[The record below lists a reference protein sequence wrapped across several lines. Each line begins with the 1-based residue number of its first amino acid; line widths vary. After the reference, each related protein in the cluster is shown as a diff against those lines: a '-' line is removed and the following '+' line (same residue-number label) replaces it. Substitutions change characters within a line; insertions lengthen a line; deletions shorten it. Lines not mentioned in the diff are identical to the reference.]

1 MLRTYNQAEAGID
14 IYADETKNKYKGS
27 IALDKASSPLLI
39 VKNYDP
45 KKKKAAKNA
54 YFLLKVDGKRTFQFT
69 TDSFRELKEW
79 TALTRQA
86 IDNGKVFLSIFEY
99 SVFLSHYFCH
109 YTVVDCIHFT
119 GYLFSGRVTE
129 PATIAD
135 GMVNVKFNVN
145 CISILCPINEIP
157 VKTWR
162 LDQITSF
169 GQCGGM
175 LMFESC
181 SICSDPGAARCS
193 MNIIQEKPST
203 ILNLMEKT
211 IRNNPNTGEIHYE
224 RSILGDIYHC
234 DHDCASRGMLAAFSE
249 PNLFRSASSSPVKGV
264 RLLPVDIHEFDQDS
278 ELEQS
283 DSGFPGTP
291 KHADDLS
298 LASSI
303 PSPVGSNRSNPS
315 AICNVIA
322 DGYPSPTPSS
332 HISVRSTSESVRQYS
347 LSAAGES
354 FIDYARGQSDG
365 DSQRG
370 APKRLIYSTMST
382 SSSRHDS
389 WDENA
394 IQVTPLESPVHGNRY
409 KKHSLS
415 EEGIYDIPNCEP
427 AYWEV
432 GGSFTPSLDNPS
444 VKRSSVASNRSQSA
458 AVVHPM
464 SSRKSSAQNCY
475 TPGSDRRDRE
485 DDFEELPPIVPKHR
499 KQRPYSKEMVKIESS
514 RNSRPRLCSSGTVLD
529 APRRRRQGISEN
541 PGISRQM
548 GSMDSLDQ
556 VGKSRSNS
564 LFCTTSTD
572 ITKHLQE
579 QEKILDRL
587 LADTRK
593 QRSDGEVFSK
603 GFKPYQNPDL
613 LDDPLYSTPNNDKV
627 VTKVAADNVRGY
639 AYKVQIP
646 HADKITQYDVPR
658 KRAPVPDLTNLRSDA
673 PPKPKRDY
681 NS

>member
-1 MLRTYNQAEAGID
+1 
-14 IYADETKNKYKGS
+14 
-27 IALDKASSPLLI
+27 
-39 VKNYDP
+39 
-45 KKKKAAKNA
+45 
-54 YFLLKVDGKRTFQFT
+54 
-69 TDSFRELKEW
+69 
-79 TALTRQA
+79 
-86 IDNGKVFLSIFEY
+86 
-99 SVFLSHYFCH
+99 
-109 YTVVDCIHFT
+109 
-119 GYLFSGRVTE
+119 
-129 PATIAD
+129 
-135 GMVNVKFNVN
+135 
-145 CISILCPINEIP
+145 
-157 VKTWR
+157 
-162 LDQITSF
+162 
-169 GQCGGM
+169 
-175 LMFESC
+175 MFESC

-264 RLLPVDIHEFDQDS
+264 RVLPVDIHEFERES

-315 AICNVIA
+315 AVCNVIT

-332 HISVRSTSESVRQYS
+332 YISVRSD
-347 LSAAGES
+347 GES
-354 FIDYARGQSDG
+354 RV
-365 DSQRG
+365 
-370 APKRLIYSTMST
+370 PKRLIYSTISGN
-382 SSSRHDS
+382 SSRHDS

-394 IQVTPLESPVHGNRY
+394 IQVTPLESPVHGNHY
-409 KKHSLS
+409 KKNSLS

-427 AYWEV
+427 AYWEAR
-432 GGSFTPSLDNPS
+432 GSFTPSLENS
-444 VKRSSVASNRSQSA
+444 NVKRSSVASNRSQSA

-464 SSRKSSAQNCY
+464 SPRKSMAQNFY
-475 TPGSDRRDRE
+475 TPGSDRLDRE

-499 KQRPYSKEMVKIESS
+499 KQRPHSKEMVKIETFG
-514 RNSRPRLCSSGTVLD
+514 NSRPRLCSSGTVLD
-529 APRRRRQGISEN
+529 APKRRQGLVEYS
-541 PGISRQM
+541 GIKRQM

-556 VGKSRSNS
+556 VCKPRSKS
-564 LFCTTSTD
+564 LIPTTSTD
-572 ITKHLQE
+572 ITQHLQE

-593 QRSDGEVFSK
+593 QRSDSDVFSK
-603 GFKPYQNPDL
+603 GFKPYQDPDL
-613 LDDPLYSTPNNDKV
+613 LDESIYSSPNNDKV
-627 VTKVAADNVRGY
+627 ITKVAADNVRGY

-646 HADKITQYDVPR
+646 QADRMTQYDVPR
-658 KRAPVPDLTNLRSDA
+658 KRAPAPDLTNLRLDA